1 MYIRFTYISSTIWEL
16 HGQGKDNMH
25 VCNVLMNKFI
35 VTVKQIIL
43 LCSKFTQ
50 LKIPVKVDPL

>member
-1 MYIRFTYISSTIWEL
+1 M
-16 HGQGKDNMH
+16 GKARIT
-25 VCNVLMNKFI
+25 VCNVLKNKFI

-50 LKIPVKVDPL
+50 LKIPVKVNPL